1 MAYAYKGG
9 QQPAPVASVEQAR
22 RHNAALH
29 AELRTLAAER
39 ADIAAHVKT
48 MRAELTAARAK
59 LSRQIR
65 HLDAARA
72 QQDLIE
78 AAANFVST
86 LPEPIHGGR
95 DGLQAA
101 VDEMLAHET
110 RGLKL
115 AKPPRPRTGPSHG
128 TGRKYADG
136 CRCDGCQ
143 QWRCDKESRRR
154 TRLKEAKEQDK
165 AA

>member
-29 AELRTLAAER
+29 AELRALAEER
-39 ADIAAHVKT
+39 AGIAAHVKT
-48 MRAELTAARAK
+48 MRAELTAARTK

-65 HLDAARA
+65 HIDTIRA
-72 QQDLIE
+72 QEAQIE
-78 AAANFVST
+78 AARNFVST

-95 DGLQAA
+95 EGLQAA
-101 VDEMLAHET
+101 VDEMLAHES

-115 AKPPRPRTGPSHG
+115 HKDIPRKGISHG
-128 TGRKYADG
+128 TARKYEAG
-136 CRCDGCQ
+136 CRCDECQ
-143 QWRCDKESRRR
+143 DWRKR
-154 TRLKEAKEQDK
+154 K
-165 AA
+165 AARAETNRKRRQQENAA